1 MKTTVPR
8 LFEEIARSRGDQPA
22 LCAKRGGSWESTSWA
37 KFHAQ
42 VGRAARGFIKLGHR
56 PGQAIAIIG
65 FNRPE
70 WVISD
75 LAAIAA
81 GGMPAGIYT
90 TSSPEQCHY
99 IAEHAEAAV
108 VVAEDASQLE
118 KLLEI
123 RDQLPDLRAIVL
135 MDGGSDVDGVLS
147 WQELLAIGDTV
158 PASEL
163 EARIEAQDPDDLAT
177 LIYTS
182 GTTGPPKAVMLS
194 HHNLVWTAKAVVDAL
209 YIGPED
215 QFISYLPLSH
225 IAEQMISLHGPM
237 QVGACTWFA
246 ESMEKLPENLRE
258 VRPHVFFG
266 VPRVWEK
273 FQAAIAAAGANSKG
287 LKKKIAAWAR
297 KKGLEGGYAAQRGEK
312 LPALYGLAEKLVFS
326 KVREKS
332 GLDRAR
338 ICACSA
344 APITLDTLEF
354 FLSLG
359 IPILEVYG
367 MSEVSGPGTL
377 SRPDKFRTGRAGFAF
392 PGAELEIAEDGEILM
407 RGPHVFMGYYKN
419 EEATRRTLDHEGW
432 VHSGDIGDLDEHGF
446 VKVTDR
452 KKELIITSGGK
463 NIAPAPIEAQL
474 KSIPCVAA
482 AAVIGDSRNYLTALV
497 TIDPDRFRQAVK
509 SAGSPARDI
518 AAAAQCALF
527 SRWIE
532 AQVHKTVNATLSR
545 VQQIKRI
552 RLLAEQFTVE
562 GGELTP
568 TMKLKRR
575 VILSKYASDIEALY
589 S

>member
-1 MKTTVPR
+1 MRTTVPR
-8 LFEEIARSRGDQPA
+8 RFEEIARARGDAPA
-22 LCAKRGGSWESTSWA
+22 LRFKRDGIWEAISWA
-37 KFHAQ
+37 DFSSR
-42 VGRAARGFIKLGHR
+42 VSCAARGFMELGHR
-56 PGQAIAIIG
+56 GGQAIAIIG

-90 TSSPEQCHY
+90 TSTTEQCQY
-99 IAEHAEAAV
+99 ILEHSEAAV
-108 VVAEDASQLE
+108 VVVENAGHLDRFLA
-118 KLLEI
+118 I
-123 RDQLPDLRAIVL
+123 RDSLPELRGIVL
-135 MDGGSDVDGVLS
+135 MEGESEIEGVLS
-147 WQELLAIGDTV
+147 WEQLLALGETV
-158 PASEL
+158 PEERL
-163 EARIEAQDPDDLAT
+163 EARIARQDPGDLAT

-194 HHNLVWTAKAVVDAL
+194 HHNLVWTARAVVDAL
-209 YIGPED
+209 SLTAED
-215 QFISYLPLSH
+215 QFLSYLPLSH

-246 ESMEKLPENLRE
+246 ESLERLPENLRE
-258 VRPHVFFG
+258 VRPDVFFG

-273 FQAAIAAAGANSKG
+273 FQAAIAAAGAESAG

-297 KKGLEGGYAAQRGEK
+297 SKGLEGGYAAQRGEK
-312 LPALYGLAEKLVFS
+312 LPHFYGVAERLVFS
-326 KVREKS
+326 KVREKL
-332 GLDRAR
+332 GFDRAR
-338 ICACSA
+338 ICAVSA

-367 MSEVSGPGTL
+367 MSEVTGPGTL
-377 SRPDKFRTGRAGFAF
+377 SKPDRLRTGRAGFAF
-392 PGAELEIAEDGEILM
+392 PGVEVKIAEDGEILM
-407 RGPHVFMGYYKN
+407 RGPHVFLGYYKDQA
-419 EEATRRTLDHEGW
+419 ATRETLDENGW
-432 VHSGDIGDLDEHGF
+432 IHSGDIGDIDEDGF

-482 AAVIGDSRNYLTALV
+482 AAVIGDSRNYLTALL
-497 TIDPDRFRQAVK
+497 TLDPDRIGQALEA
-509 SAGSPARDI
+509 AGSPARDI

-527 SRWIE
+527 TRWME
-532 AQVHKTVNATLSR
+532 EQVEKTVNATLSR
-545 VQQIKRI
+545 VQSIKRI
-552 RLLAEQFTVE
+552 RLLAEQFTIE

-575 VILSKYASDIEALY
+575 VVHTKYEREIEGLY

>member
-8 LFEEIARSRGDQPA
+8 LFEKIARSRGDAPA
-22 LCAKRGGSWESTSWA
+22 LCAKRDGSWQRTSWTD
-37 KFHAQ
+37 FHAQ
-42 VGRAARGFIKLGHR
+42 VGRAAKGFIKLGHR
-56 PGQAIAIIG
+56 PGQAVAILG

-90 TSSPEQCHY
+90 TSSLEQCKY
-99 IAEHAEAAV
+99 IAEHSEAAV
-108 VVAEDASQLE
+108 VVVEDREQLD
-118 KLLEI
+118 KFLEI
-123 RDQLPDLRAIVL
+123 RDQLPRLEALIL
-135 MDGGSDVDGVLS
+135 MDGGSNAEGVLS
-147 WQELLAIGDTV
+147 WQELLAVGDSV
-158 PASEL
+158 PESEL
-163 EARIEAQDPDDLAT
+163 EARIQAQDPDDLAT

-194 HHNLVWTAKAVVDAL
+194 HHNLIWTAQAVVDAL
-209 YIGPED
+209 SIRAD
-215 QFISYLPLSH
+215 DRFLSYLPLSH

-237 QVGACTWFA
+237 QVGAFTWFA
-246 ESMEKLPENLRE
+246 ESVEKLPENLRE
-258 VRPHVFFG
+258 VRPQVFFG

-273 FQAAIAAAGANSKG
+273 FQAAIAGAGESSRG

-312 LPALYGLAEKLVFS
+312 LPALYGLAERLVFS
-326 KVREKS
+326 KVREKT

-359 IPILEVYG
+359 IPLLEVYG
-367 MSEVSGPGTL
+367 MSEVTGPGTL

-392 PGAELEIAEDGEILM
+392 PGAEIAIADDGEILM

-419 EEATRRTLDHEGW
+419 EEATRRTLDEEGW
-432 VHSGDIGDLDEHGF
+432 VHSGDIGDLDEQGF

-497 TIDPDRFRQAVK
+497 TIDPDRLPPAAK
-509 SAGSPARDI
+509 AAGSPARDI
-518 AAAAQCALF
+518 AAAVQCALF
-527 SRWIE
+527 ARWL
-532 AQVHKTVNATLSR
+532 QVQVDKTVNATLSR

-552 RLLAEQFTVE
+552 RMLSEQFSVE

>member
-8 LFEEIARSRGDQPA
+8 LFEEIARSHGEAPA
-22 LCAKRGGSWESTSWA
+22 LRAKKDGRWETTSWA
-37 KFHAQ
+37 DFHQ
-42 VGRAARGFIKLGHR
+42 LTGRAARGFIKLGHE
-56 PGQAIAIIG
+56 PGQSIAILG
-65 FNRPE
+65 YNRPE
-70 WVISD
+70 WVIAD

-90 TSSPEQCHY
+90 TSTPEQCLY
-99 IAEHAEAAV
+99 IAEHSEAAV
-108 VVAEDASQLE
+108 AVVENADQLA
-118 KLLEI
+118 KFLEI
-123 RDQLPDLRAIVL
+123 RDRLPNLCAIVL
-135 MDGGSDVDGVLS
+135 MEGGSDEEGVLS
-147 WQELLAIGDTV
+147 WQELLSLGDTV
-158 PASEL
+158 PESVLAE
-163 EARIEAQDPDDLAT
+163 RVDAQDPDDLAT

-194 HHNLVWTAKAVVDAL
+194 HHNLIWTARAVVDAL
-209 YIGPED
+209 FIRHED
-215 QFISYLPLSH
+215 QFFSYLPLSH

-237 QVGACTWFA
+237 QKGACTWFA
-246 ESMEKLPENLRE
+246 ESLEKLPENLRE

-273 FQAAIAAAGANSKG
+273 FQAAIAAAGASSKG

-297 KKGLEGGYAAQRGEK
+297 KKGLEGGYALQRGEK
-312 LPALYGLAEKLVFS
+312 PPAFYALAEKLVFS
-326 KVREKS
+326 KVREKV

-338 ICACSA
+338 ILATSA

-359 IPILEVYG
+359 MPILEVYG
-367 MSEVSGPGTL
+367 MSEVTGPGTL

-392 PGAELEIAEDGEILM
+392 PGAEVRIADDGEILM
-407 RGPHVFMGYYKN
+407 RGPHVFLGYLKD
-419 EEATRRTLDHEGW
+419 EAATRETVDEEGW
-432 VHSGDIGDLDEHGF
+432 VHSGDIGDLDEDGF

-463 NIAPAPIEAQL
+463 NIAPAPIEAQI
-474 KSIPCVAA
+474 KSIPCIAA

-497 TIDPDRFRQAVK
+497 TIDPERFDQAAAA
-509 SAGSPARDI
+509 AGSPARDI
-518 AAAAQCALF
+518 AAAADCARF
-527 SRWIE
+527 SLWLEEQIE
-532 AQVHKTVNATLSR
+532 TTVNSTLSR
-545 VQQIKRI
+545 VQQIKKVRT
-552 RLLAEQFTVE
+552 LAAQFTIE

-575 VILSKYASDIEALY
+575 VVHSKYASEIEALY